1 MSLARILAALVLI
14 GAAGSALTQTQTRTP
29 PAGPAPAGAPAP
41 RPTVDESALRYFAA
55 QGDTRRVEAEMARL
69 RALYPNWTP
78 PADLTGPVR
87 TTDEQLD
94 RMWQLYAEGRLG
106 EARAAIAARQAAE
119 PDWQIPQ
126 DLQTALDEAEA
137 RRRIVNAS
145 ENGQWRTVIAVAS
158 ETPTLLTC
166 ANVDTL
172 WRVAEAFVRTEQPD
186 RGRDAYEYVI
196 RNCTNTAERL
206 ATLQKALEL
215 LPEDRILDL
224 LKLERAGEFAPIR
237 DELARRRV
245 ARASAD
251 PKLIA
256 SAEDLAVVGR
266 IATASTAPDNA
277 LQLAWYHYSHGE
289 SAKALP
295 WFQMALNKNGGP
307 KAAEGQVLSLH
318 ALRRFLEA
326 EAFGYEWRERSPD
339 NMRAYLEAVAALFSM
354 DPPLRVDPAVVAR
367 TIPVILKE
375 QNSAAAQGIGWYAR
389 NTCQDRAS
397 EEWFQTALGWTPD
410 DEPSAYGL
418 AVARQRLGNLAGVRQ
433 VMHAWRSRSERIA
446 SVLNYREPTRN
457 RCDENRSVRRRS
469 DTFGSAEPI
478 PDPQTTGSIAA
489 RVEILDSVRVDFAS
503 LELTAVEGSVPSSG
517 RLPAD
522 ERRAPASGTPVS
534 VRAADGRCTTS
545 RPLGTL
551 SAATALALGWCLMEA
566 DRPLQAAPAFER
578 ALEVGDSGTRQQA
591 AYGKSL
597 AYLRKGLTADASV
610 AATEAP
616 QSRHRNAE
624 VGAVVLE
631 QRALAAFREG
641 RYVESIL
648 ALEERTRLAPEQNDL
663 LMLRGYSY
671 LKLGRYDD
679 AERVF
684 RAVQRAGLVAEGGAG
699 LTALMQATG
708 MIRGE

>member
-1 MSLARILAALVLI
+1 
-14 GAAGSALTQTQTRTP
+14 
-29 PAGPAPAGAPAP
+29 
-41 RPTVDESALRYFAA
+41 VDESALRYFAA
-55 QGDTRRVEAEMARL
+55 QGDTRRVEAETARL

-78 PADLTGPVR
+78 PTDLTGPVQ

-119 PDWQIPQ
+119 PEWQIPQ
-126 DLQTALDEAEA
+126 DLQTALDESEA

-145 ENGQWRTVIAVAS
+145 EAGQWRTVIAVAT

-166 ANVDTL
+166 ANVDTM
-172 WRVAEAFVRTEQPD
+172 WRVGEAFVRTEQPD
-186 RGRDAYEYVI
+186 RGRDAYEYVV
-196 RNCTNTAERL
+196 RNCTNTGERL

-256 SAEDLAVVGR
+256 SAEDLTVVGR
-266 IATASTAPDNA
+266 LATASTAPDNA
-277 LQLAWYHYSHGE
+277 LQLAWYYYSHAD

-295 WFQMALNKNGGP
+295 WFQMALTKNGGP

-318 ALRRFLEA
+318 ALKRFLEA
-326 EAFGYEWRERSPD
+326 EAFGYEWRERTPD

-367 TIPVILKE
+367 TIPAILKE
-375 QNSAAAQGIGWYAR
+375 QSTAAAQGIGWYAR

-397 EEWFQTALGWTPD
+397 EEWFTTALSWTPD

-418 AVARQRLGNLAGVRQ
+418 AVARQRLRDLPGVRQ
-433 VMHAWRSRSERIA
+433 VMHAWRTRSERIA
-446 SVLNYREPTRN
+446 NVLNYREPTRN
-457 RCDENRSVRRRS
+457 RCDEDRSVRRRS
-469 DTFGSAEPI
+469 DTFGAAAPAG
-478 PDPQTTGSIAA
+478 DPQTTGSIAA
-489 RVEILDSVRVDFAS
+489 TVEMLDAVRVDFAA
-503 LELTAVEGSVPSSG
+503 LRVTGVEGSVAIEDSRPEDG
-517 RLPAD
+517 RRPART
-522 ERRAPASGTPVS
+522 ERPAAIRV
-534 VRAADGRCTTS
+534 ADGRCTTS
-545 RPLGTL
+545 RSVAALPAASALTL
-551 SAATALALGWCLMEA
+551 AWCLMEA

-578 ALEVGDSGTRQQA
+578 VLEVGDAGQRQEA
-591 AYGKSL
+591 AYGKTL
-597 AYLRKGLTADASV
+597 AYLRKGLTADAAV
-610 AATEAP
+610 AATDAP
-616 QSRHRNAE
+616 QSRQRNAE
-624 VGAVVLE
+624 VGAVILE
-631 QRALAAFREG
+631 QRALAAFRDE
-641 RYVESIL
+641 RYVETIL

-663 LMLRGYSY
+663 LLLRGYSH
-671 LKLGRYDD
+671 LRLGQYDD

-699 LTALMQATG
+699 LTAVLQATG
-708 MIRGE
+708 VIRTE